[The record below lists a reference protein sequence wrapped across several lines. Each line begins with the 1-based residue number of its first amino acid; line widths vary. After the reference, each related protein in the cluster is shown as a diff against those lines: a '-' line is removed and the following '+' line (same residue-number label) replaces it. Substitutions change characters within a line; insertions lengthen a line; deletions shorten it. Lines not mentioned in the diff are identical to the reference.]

1 MNKKLI
7 TALVA
12 VAAVLALSFCLAA
25 CGDDGTQPGG
35 GEGGEGGSIAHKI
48 SVDART
54 MSKLRRAPYRRP
66 QASQSRS
73 RSSFRRGRS

>member
-35 GEGGEGGSIAHKI
+35 GEGGEGGSIAH
-48 SVDART
+48 
-54 MSKLRRAPYRRP
+54 
-66 QASQSRS
+66 
-73 RSSFRRGRS
+73 

>member
-35 GEGGEGGSIAHKI
+35 GEGGEGGNTAHKI
-48 SVDART
+48 TITAPDDA
-54 MSKLRRAPYRRP
+54 KLRRAPHRRP
-66 QASQSRS
+66 QAPRS
-73 RSSFRRGRS
+73 R